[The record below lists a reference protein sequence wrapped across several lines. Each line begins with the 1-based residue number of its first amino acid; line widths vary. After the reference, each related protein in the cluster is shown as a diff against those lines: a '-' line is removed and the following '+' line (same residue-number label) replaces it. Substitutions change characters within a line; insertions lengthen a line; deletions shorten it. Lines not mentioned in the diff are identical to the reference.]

1 MRPSLFNF
9 YLFFLLFVFN
19 VNDNTNSSAGKY
31 IRLEYEGEMNK
42 PIPNVVF
49 YIAASFDTTTLK
61 FGYPFQI
68 SNSEFDLVARSI
80 EESKPIL
87 NSKVKG
93 VFYEYTIVRT
103 KEKFVFRTIDKN
115 STQIVFN
122 NIIGTFK
129 TDNKRKS
136 IRDALDYIIKRF

>member
-80 EESKPIL
+80 KESKPIL
-87 NSKVKG
+87 NSKVKR
-93 VFYEYTIVRT
+93 VFL
-103 KEKFVFRTIDKN
+103 
-115 STQIVFN
+115 
-122 NIIGTFK
+122 NI
-129 TDNKRKS
+129 
-136 IRDALDYIIKRF
+136 L